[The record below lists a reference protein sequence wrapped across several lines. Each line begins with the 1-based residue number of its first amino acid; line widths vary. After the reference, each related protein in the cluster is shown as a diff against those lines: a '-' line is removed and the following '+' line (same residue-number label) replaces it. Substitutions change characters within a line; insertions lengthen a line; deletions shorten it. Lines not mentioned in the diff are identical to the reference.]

1 MNDTSQRHPRGLSSR
16 IGRRWVVLAVGFLV
30 MALGFGLRNAFSVFY
45 PEIVADFG
53 WSRGGTAAMFSL
65 NILVYGLLS
74 PFVGGLVDRFKPQIL
89 LSLGIV
95 VIGGG
100 SVLCGFATSEWHFYL
115 LYGVLVA
122 VGAALI
128 GVTPLAPIL
137 TPWFTR
143 NRGLVFSILG
153 SGFGVSIV
161 SASLVQYL
169 ISTYG
174 WRNARMA

>member
-1 MNDTSQRHPRGLSSR
+1 MNDTSQSRPENPSSR
-16 IGRRWVVLAVGFLV
+16 LHRRWVVLAVGFLV

-45 PEIVADFG
+45 PAIVEDFG

-74 PFVGGLVDRFKPQIL
+74 PVVGVLVDRFKPQLL
-89 LSLGIV
+89 LSLGIA

-100 SVLCGFATSEWHFYL
+100 GVLCGFATSGWHFYL

-128 GVTPLAPIL
+128 VAP
-137 TPWFTR
+137 
-143 NRGLVFSILG
+143 
-153 SGFGVSIV
+153 
-161 SASLVQYL
+161 
-169 ISTYG
+169 
-174 WRNARMA
+174 